1 MKSKIILGIILGLIV
16 IWAVTTNDNVDK
28 IEEGYTHQLDFEN
41 KLKEYSNGM
50 VQIENSKIEYRDK
63 EEDSIYRA
71 NWKGFEIY
79 AKMGK
84 SDWVEN
90 SYSVA
95 TNKNVFEDKTVY
107 EQYHKLM
114 ECLFR
119 IADDKL
125 TLEEIDKLIAKGVD
139 ENESPNTYDFGYER
153 YVGKDKGNRMS
164 FTITD
169 RK

>member
-1 MKSKIILGIILGLIV
+1 M
-16 IWAVTTNDNVDK
+16 
-28 IEEGYTHQLDFEN
+28 HQLDFEN
-41 KLKEYSNGM
+41 KLADISKGRIVIEDS
-50 VQIENSKIEYRDK
+50 QIEHRDK
-63 EEDSIYRA
+63 EEDNIYKA

-84 SDWVEN
+84 NDWVEN
-90 SYSVA
+90 SYSVS
-95 TNKNVFEDKTVY
+95 TNRNVFEDKTLY
-107 EQYHKLM
+107 ENYHKLM
-114 ECLFR
+114 ESLIR
-119 IADDKL
+119 IMDSKL

-153 YVGKDKGNRMS
+153 YVGKDKGNQIR

>member
-1 MKSKIILGIILGLIV
+1 MKSKIIIGIILGLIV
-16 IWAVTTNDNVDK
+16 VWALTTNDNVDK

-50 VQIENSKIEYRDK
+50 IEIEDSKIEHRDK
-63 EEDSIYRA
+63 ENDSIYKA
-71 NWKGFEIY
+71 DWKGFEIY

-84 SDWVEN
+84 SDWIEN

-95 TNKNVFEDKTVY
+95 TNKEVFNDKIVY

-114 ECLFR
+114 ECLIR
-119 IADDKL
+119 IADPKL
-125 TLEEIDKLIAKGVD
+125 TIEEIDKLIAKGID
-139 ENESPNTYDFGYER
+139 ENESPNIYDFGYDR
-153 YVGKDKGNRMS
+153 YVGKDKTNNIS